1 MIREPPSSLT
11 ITGVILAGGR
21 GRRMGGLDKGLI
33 ELDGRPLIEWVM
45 AALAPQVG
53 ELMIS
58 ANRNQEIYKRYR
70 LEVVTDTTPGYQ
82 GPLAGMLSTME
93 AARTDWILTVPCD
106 GPFLAPDLVR
116 RLTDAMIEDKADVAA
131 AAVGGRLQP
140 VYTLQP
146 VALAPALLRYLSAG
160 GRKVEEWLRRQRLA
174 EADFDDQPMRFA
186 NLNSPEDAARIA
198 DVLTESERIAPKRNL
213 DRS

>member
-1 MIREPPSSLT
+1 MIREPPSSPT

-58 ANRNQEIYKRYR
+58 ANRNQEIYERYR
-70 LEVVTDTTPGYQ
+70 LEVVTDTKPGYQ
-82 GPLAGMLSTME
+82 GPLAGMLSAME
-93 AARTDWILTVPCD
+93 AARTNWILTVPCD

-116 RLTDAMIEDKADVAA
+116 RLTDAIIEHQADVAA
-131 AAVGGRLQP
+131 AAVGERLQP

-146 VALAPALLRYLSAG
+146 VALAPALLRFLAAG
-160 GRKVEEWLRRQRLA
+160 ERKVEEWLRRHRLA
-174 EADFDDQPMRFA
+174 VADFDDQPMRFA
-186 NLNSPEDAARIA
+186 NINSPEDAERFA
-198 DVLTESERIAPKRNL
+198 DVLPESARMVPE
-213 DRS
+213 

>member
-1 MIREPPSSLT
+1 MIREPPSLLT

-33 ELDGRPLIEWVM
+33 ELDGRPLIEWVIT
-45 AALAPQVG
+45 ALAPQVG
-53 ELMIS
+53 GLMIS
-58 ANRNQEIYKRYR
+58 ANRNQEIYERYR
-70 LEVVTDTTPGYQ
+70 LEVVTDTRPGYQ

-93 AARTDWILTVPCD
+93 AVGSGLILTVPCD

-116 RLTDAMIEDKADVAA
+116 RLTEAMIEDKADLAV

-146 VALAPALLRYLSAG
+146 VALAPDLLRYLGAG
-160 GRKVEEWLRRQRLA
+160 GRKVEEWLRRHRLA
-174 EADFDDQPMRFA
+174 VANFDDQPMWFT
-186 NLNSPEDAARIA
+186 NINSPEDAERLA
-198 DVLTESERIAPKRNL
+198 DVWREIERPVPKGDL

>member
-1 MIREPPSSLT
+1 LLT

-33 ELDGRPLIEWVM
+33 ELDGRPLIEWVFT
-45 AALAPQVG
+45 ALAPQVG
-53 ELMIS
+53 GLMIS
-58 ANRNQEIYKRYR
+58 ANRNQEIYERYR
-70 LEVVTDTTPGYQ
+70 LEVVTDTRPGYQ

-93 AARTDWILTVPCD
+93 AAGTGWILTVPCD
-106 GPFLAPDLVR
+106 GPFIAPDLVR
-116 RLTDAMIEDKADVAA
+116 RLTEAMIEDKADLAV

-146 VALAPALLRYLSAG
+146 VELAPDLLRYLGAG
-160 GRKVEEWLRRQRLA
+160 GRKVEDWLTRHRLA
-174 EADFDDQPMRFA
+174 VANFDDQPMWFT
-186 NLNSPEDAARIA
+186 NINSPEDAERLA
-198 DVLTESERIAPKRNL
+198 DVWTEIERPVPKGGL